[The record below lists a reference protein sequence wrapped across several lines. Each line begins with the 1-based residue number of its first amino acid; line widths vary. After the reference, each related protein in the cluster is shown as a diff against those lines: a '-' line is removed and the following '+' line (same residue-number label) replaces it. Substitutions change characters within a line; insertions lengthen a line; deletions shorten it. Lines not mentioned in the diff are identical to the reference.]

1 MKSIKLV
8 MKHISDYLFLI
19 LFGFILHAC
28 DHKIASDER
37 VTHLYSTPEFQ
48 NYWYNGKAEI
58 STYQL
63 VQSRYGEPRN
73 GKAVLIFVTEDFSI
87 KKNVK
92 LDNPE
97 KAVSDRV
104 SVLKMNFTKNF
115 VTGIYPYSMM
125 LSVFTP
131 INRNQFP
138 NTLKVTMTSQEWC
151 GQVFTQMN
159 WKDKK
164 YDIQSYS
171 YFEEEGDKNTQL
183 KSSWLEDELWNLI
196 RLDPYQIPTGEIEMI
211 PGMFFSRLLH
221 KRIEIQRATITRK
234 EEDQVNTFIISV
246 PNQSHTLSIHFDAK
260 FPHQIFGWEES
271 FIERG
276 QLVQT
281 KATLDKTLITDYWT
295 KNKNE
300 FIGLRDSLGLSHKNY

>member
-1 MKSIKLV
+1 
-8 MKHISDYLFLI
+8 MKHFTDCLFLI
-19 LFGFILHAC
+19 LFGFISYSC
-28 DHKIASDER
+28 DHKVASNEGAP
-37 VTHLYSTPEFQ
+37 HLYTTAGFKD
-48 NYWYNGKAEI
+48 YWYSGKAEI

-87 KKNVK
+87 RKGVK
-92 LDNPE
+92 LDDPDR
-97 KAVSDRV
+97 AGSDKV

-115 VTGIYPYSMM
+115 ITGIYPYSMM

-131 INRNQFP
+131 INRIQFP

-159 WKDKK
+159 WKKKK
-164 YDIQSYS
+164 YEIQSNS
-171 YFEEEGDKNTQL
+171 YFEAEGDLNTQL
-183 KSSWLEDELWNLI
+183 KSTWLEDEIWNLI
-196 RLDPYQIPTGEIEMI
+196 RLDPDQLPIGEIELI

-221 KRIEIQRATITRK
+221 QRIDIQQAIVTRTK
-234 EEDQVNTFIISV
+234 EDHVINYILSV
-246 PNQSHTLSIHFDAK
+246 PKQSHTLSIHFDAK

-271 FIERG
+271 FMERG
-276 QLVQT
+276 QPMQT

-300 FIGLRDSLGLSHKNY
+300 FIDLRDSLGLSHKNF